1 MKTTIDLWHKVW
13 PDPGAFVRASA
24 QDLEMFAAL
33 VRADERAA
41 PVQDNSNY
49 RLDPPGLDALYTTPP
64 AAPVQPV
71 AYLHQCRKKP
81 ELKELSFKKHE
92 PELFAKGYKAIPLSD
107 ATTPPAQP
115 APVQEPVGYVA
126 ENGVVDWN
134 VCAPPILTD
143 LYTTSPLALRTEQ
156 EPSQRKFENWLRS
169 KWTAGYA
176 CQKLEG
182 RYTDK
187 AAQSFWEC
195 WQAAHGIKEN
205 T

>member
-1 MKTTIDLWHKVW
+1 
-13 PDPGAFVRASA
+13 
-24 QDLEMFAAL
+24 
-33 VRADERAA
+33 
-41 PVQDNSNY
+41 
-49 RLDPPGLDALYTTPP
+49 
-64 AAPVQPV
+64 
-71 AYLHQCRKKP
+71 
-81 ELKELSFKKHE
+81 
-92 PELFAKGYKAIPLSD
+92 
-107 ATTPPAQP
+107 
-115 APVQEPVGYVA
+115 VQEPVGYVA